1 MLEIW
6 GRLRVEG
13 AATGVNELTP
23 DGAEPLPS
31 TNPDDQSD
39 LIIYTDGGCIG
50 NPGPGGW
57 AAVLVRNGQVEELGG
72 AEADTTNNRMEM
84 QAAIEGLRRAH
95 VGERARV
102 VTDSR
107 YLQDGI
113 TRWIHGWKRRG
124 WKKADGNPVLNRD
137 LWQELDTLVQGP
149 ATAVCW
155 EHVRGHQGHPFNERC
170 DVIANG
176 FARGTPPEL
185 RRGDGAW
192 IGGPANPAAPAALKL
207 GVPIGMRLPFY
218 LSYRDGELRLH
229 ADWVDCEAWV
239 KGARG
244 VRYKKVR
251 SEAELGGTLASW
263 GIGAGQATRQLGVKV
278 AG

>member
-1 MLEIW
+1 M
-6 GRLRVEG
+6 
-13 AATGVNELTP
+13 
-23 DGAEPLPS
+23 PS
-31 TNPDDQSD
+31 TNPDDRSE

-57 AAVLVRNGQVEELGG
+57 AAVLVRDGQVEELGG
-72 AEADTTNNRMEM
+72 AEAATTNNRMEM
-84 QAAIEGLRRAH
+84 QGAIEGLRRARP
-95 VGERARV
+95 GERARV

-124 WKKADGNPVLNRD
+124 WKKADGNPVLNQD

-149 ATAVCW
+149 AGSVGW

-170 DVIANG
+170 DEIANG

-192 IGGPANPAAPAALKL
+192 IGGTAVPAASAAPAALKL
-207 GVPIGMRLPFY
+207 GVPPGMRLPFY

-229 ADWVDCEAWV
+229 ADWVDCEVWV

-244 VRYKKVR
+244 VRFKKVR
-251 SEAELGGTLASW
+251 SAAELGGTLAAW
-263 GIGAGQATRQLGVKV
+263 GVGAGQAARQLGVKV